1 MRKEVSVT
9 SVYGGI
15 DIRNYIITILILI
28 LWTEVLYAVDYL
40 FTLMPKYAPEK
51 LMSLLVTF

>member
-1 MRKEVSVT
+1 MHAWFIFMIFALTMHERIQNFTIYRKGFLMRKEVSVT

-28 LWTEVLYAVDYL
+28 L
-40 FTLMPKYAPEK
+40 
-51 LMSLLVTF
+51 